1 MNMIHAK
8 EEFLSAQG
16 DVDGIIDI
24 KSARILLVDD
34 EASNVKL
41 LERVLVSDGYTR
53 VTTTQNPQEVVKLYE
68 EISPDLIVL
77 DLNMPIMDGYQV
89 MECLH
94 EKVSEDVCPILVLTA
109 QHYQEHRQRA
119 LDSGAQDYVTKPFD
133 RKELLSRA
141 RNLIEI
147 QMARVY
153 MRNQNSLLEQRVRER
168 TKELRQS
175 EHLLQ
180 ESRMQVVRRL
190 GRAAEYRDNE
200 TGLHIIRM
208 SKISA
213 ILGRAMG
220 MSKDKEVLLLHASPM
235 HDIGKIGIPDDI
247 LLKPGKLDADEWTTM
262 KTHAQIG
269 ADILSGSDS
278 DLLEMASMIALTHHE
293 KWNGSGY
300 PNGLAGEDIPLEG
313 RVTAIADVFDALTS
327 ERPYKKA
334 WPVEKALALIKDESG
349 KHFDPAVVDKFFE
362 ILPEVT
368 KVINEYAEPKSDIA
382 EA

>member
-1 MNMIHAK
+1 MNIIHAK
-8 EEFLSAQG
+8 EEFLDPFDDANSIM
-16 DVDGIIDI
+16 DL
-24 KSARILLVDD
+24 KSAKILLVDD

-53 VTTTQNPQEVVKLYE
+53 VSTTQNPQEVVKLYQ
-68 EISPDLIVL
+68 EISPDLIIL

-89 MECLH
+89 MESLH

-119 LDSGAQDYVTKPFD
+119 LDGGAQDYVTKPFD

-147 QMARVY
+147 QMARAY
-153 MRNQNSLLEQRVRER
+153 MRNQNSLLEKRVRER

-175 EHLLQ
+175 EQLLQ

-208 SKISA
+208 SKISS

-220 MSKDKEVLLLHASPM
+220 MDSERANLLLNASPM
-235 HDIGKIGIPDDI
+235 HDIGKIGIPDKI
-247 LLKPGKLDADEWTTM
+247 LLKPGKLDADYENTCTNWCR
-262 KTHAQIG
+262 H
-269 ADILSGSDS
+269 SF
-278 DLLEMASMIALTHHE
+278 
-293 KWNGSGY
+293 
-300 PNGLAGEDIPLEG
+300 
-313 RVTAIADVFDALTS
+313 R
-327 ERPYKKA
+327 
-334 WPVEKALALIKDESG
+334 
-349 KHFDPAVVDKFFE
+349 
-362 ILPEVT
+362 
-368 KVINEYAEPKSDIA
+368 
-382 EA
+382 